1 MAAKENSRGA
11 LFAAKKLKFA
21 GHMDLALSKIV
32 YTSALTGICCSAHQK
47 CLRREGCLPEIG
59 ASPH

>member
-11 LFAAKKLKFA
+11 LFAAKKLVFVDL
-21 GHMDLALSKIV
+21 MDLALSKIV
-32 YTSALTGICCSAHQK
+32 FTSATTGIRCSAHQK
-47 CLRREGCLPEIG
+47 CLRREGCLPGIG